1 MCHVLFI
8 FCPGCYN
15 FHIWQIALFVLNIF
29 FGGVKSFLNDRN
41 IQIDCTLGVCKRLV
55 IQAWCKFTSY
65 APSLS
70 GQRTQTKYTFKTF
83 RRCPVHLLNV
93 LCTSCA
99 QGRIAARLKWYF
111 PIGVCYFPPQF
122 ARVNLTLNHVF
133 RSKWSAVLVIFTEVI
148 LRRKNFTFCAVW
160 LGFERTIFK
169 L

>member
-1 MCHVLFI
+1 MVWRVSSMIAI
-8 FCPGCYN
+8 FKLTA
-15 FHIWQIALFVLNIF
+15 HWVFVKDWLS
-29 FGGVKSFLNDRN
+29 KHDASLPRM
-41 IQIDCTLGVCKRLV
+41 
-55 IQAWCKFTSY
+55 
-65 APSLS
+65 PPLS
-70 GQRTQTKYTFKTF
+70 GQSTQTKYTFKTF

-160 LGFERTIFK
+160 LGFERKIFK